1 MRKSRVMIPNAV
13 KQGIDV
19 PEAVSWRDAM
29 RRVAIEVASPNAALA
44 DLTATFP
51 AQTFEALRRN
61 KMLGL
66 MVPRSL
72 GGQELELRKI
82 ANLCA
87 ILAGACGASGMI
99 YAMHQIKL
107 SSLVAHGMQTEYHR
121 GLMRDVAVEQL
132 LIASSTTEAGIGGDL
147 RISNCAIET
156 TGDRVSLTKQ
166 ASVLSYAAEADII
179 MATARRGPASV
190 GSDQVLIALRRSD
203 YQLQRT
209 AEWNT
214 LGMRA
219 TCSEGFLLTATAGAD
234 QIFPKPFHEI
244 AVQSML
250 ATAHVLWASVWF
262 GIATDALSRAHAS
275 VRATA
280 RRVPSDFAGPL
291 PGAAR
296 LAEATA
302 KLQTFKS
309 TLVAHIERFET
320 AKRNEDDLSSI
331 NFAIE
336 MNNLKVM
343 ASTMA
348 VDIVREALMVTGIAG
363 YRNDGPFSV
372 GRHLR
377 DVLSAPL
384 MVANDRILAN
394 TAGLVVA
401 SRFDSDLE

>member
-1 MRKSRVMIPNAV
+1 MMPNAV
-13 KQGIDV
+13 MEGANV
-19 PEAVSWRDAM
+19 TRAASWRDVMQRIA
-29 RRVAIEVASPNAALA
+29 VGVASPNADVA
-44 DLTATFP
+44 DRTATFP

-61 KMLGL
+61 GMLGL
-66 MVPRSL
+66 MVPKSL

-82 ANLCA
+82 ADLCA

-121 GLMRDVAVEQL
+121 TLMRDVASMQL

-147 RISNCAIET
+147 RVSNCAIESA
-156 TGDRVSLTKQ
+156 GDRVSLSKQ
-166 ASVLSYAAEADII
+166 ASVLSYATEADII
-179 MATARRGPASV
+179 MATARRSPASV
-190 GSDQVLIALRRSD
+190 GSDQVLIALRRDD

-214 LGMRA
+214 LGMRG
-219 TCSEGFLLTATAGAD
+219 TCSEGFLLTATAAAD

-280 RRVPSDFAGPL
+280 RRMPSDFAGPL
-291 PGAAR
+291 AGAAR
-296 LAEATA
+296 LTAATA
-302 KLQTFKS
+302 KMQTFKS
-309 TLVAHIERFET
+309 TLVAHIERYET
-320 AKRNEDDLSSI
+320 AKRDDDDLNSI

-336 MNNLKVM
+336 MNNLKVV

-348 VDIVREALMVTGIAG
+348 VDVVLEALTVTGIAG

-401 SRFDSDLE
+401 GRFDSGLE

>member
-1 MRKSRVMIPNAV
+1 
-13 KQGIDV
+13 
-19 PEAVSWRDAM
+19 
-29 RRVAIEVASPNAALA
+29 
-44 DLTATFP
+44 
-51 AQTFEALRRN
+51 
-61 KMLGL
+61 

-82 ANLCA
+82 ANLCS

-107 SSLVAHGMQTEYHR
+107 SSLVAHGMETDYHR
-121 GLMRDVAVEQL
+121 ALMRDVAAKQL
-132 LIASSTTEAGIGGDL
+132 LIASSTTEAGIGGDM
-147 RISNCAIET
+147 RVSNCAIET
-156 TGDRVSLTKQ
+156 NGDRVALIKQ
-166 ASVLSYAAEADII
+166 ASVLSYATEADVI
-179 MATARRGPASV
+179 MATARRNPASA
-190 GSDQVLIALRRSD
+190 GSDQVLIALRRED
-203 YQLQRT
+203 YQLERT
-209 AEWNT
+209 GEWNT
-214 LGMRA
+214 LGMRG
-219 TCSEGFLLTATAGAD
+219 TCSEGFLLTAEAGAE
-234 QIFPKPFHEI
+234 QIFQMPFHEI

-262 GIATDALSRAHAS
+262 GIATDALARAHAS

-280 RRVPSDFAGPL
+280 RRMPADFAGPL
-291 PGAAR
+291 PGATR

-302 KLQTFKS
+302 KLQTFKA
-309 TLVAHIERFET
+309 TVVAHIERFEA
-320 AKRNEDDLSSI
+320 AKHDDDDLSSM

-348 VDIVREALMVTGIAG
+348 VDVVREALMVTGIAG

>member
-1 MRKSRVMIPNAV
+1 MSLHAVLESDVALDAASWRETMRRI
-13 KQGIDV
+13 
-19 PEAVSWRDAM
+19 AVSVAGPDAQAVDRDGAFPSRTFAAI
-29 RRVAIEVASPNAALA
+29 RRDGL
-44 DLTATFP
+44 
-51 AQTFEALRRN
+51 
-61 KMLGL
+61 LGL
-66 MVPRSL
+66 MVPRAL
-72 GGQELELRKI
+72 GGQELGLRKI
-82 ANLCA
+82 ADLCA
-87 ILAGACGASGMI
+87 ILAGACGSSGMI

-107 SSLVAHGMQTEYHR
+107 SSLVAHGMQTEWHR
-121 GLMRDVAVEQL
+121 ELMRDIATKQL

-147 RISNCAIET
+147 RVSNCAIET
-156 TGDRVSLTKQ
+156 NGDRVSLTKQ
-166 ASVLSYAAEADII
+166 ASVLSYATEADII
-179 MATARRGPASV
+179 LATARRAPTSV
-190 GSDQVLIALRRSD
+190 GSDQVLIALRRDD
-203 YQLQRT
+203 YTLERIG
-209 AEWNT
+209 EWNT
-214 LGMRA
+214 LGMRG
-219 TCSEGFLLTATAGAD
+219 TCSEGFLLKASGSIE
-234 QIFPKPFHEI
+234 QILPKPFHEI

-280 RRVPSDFAGPL
+280 RRMPADFAGPL

-302 KLQTFKS
+302 KLQMFKS

-320 AKRNEDDLSSI
+320 AKQNEDDLSSM

-336 MNNLKVM
+336 MNNLKIV

-348 VDIVREALMVTGIAG
+348 VDVVREALMVAGIAG

-372 GRHLR
+372 GRHMR
-377 DVLSAPL
+377 DVLSAPI

-401 SRFDSDLE
+401 SRFDSNLE

>member
-1 MRKSRVMIPNAV
+1 
-13 KQGIDV
+13 
-19 PEAVSWRDAM
+19 
-29 RRVAIEVASPNAALA
+29 
-44 DLTATFP
+44 
-51 AQTFEALRRN
+51 
-61 KMLGL
+61 
-66 MVPRSL
+66 
-72 GGQELELRKI
+72 
-82 ANLCA
+82 
-87 ILAGACGASGMI
+87 MI

-121 GLMRDVAVEQL
+121 ALMRDVAVKQL

-179 MATARRGPASV
+179 MATARRAPASV

>member
-1 MRKSRVMIPNAV
+1 MIPNAV
-13 KQGIDV
+13 KQGVDL
-19 PEAVSWRDAM
+19 PEAASWRDVMQRIATD
-29 RRVAIEVASPNAALA
+29 VASPNSDLA
-44 DLTATFP
+44 DRTATFP
-51 AQTFEALRRN
+51 AQTFEALRCSG
-61 KMLGL
+61 MLGL
-66 MVPRSL
+66 MVPKSL
-72 GGQELELRKI
+72 GGQELGLRKI
-82 ANLCA
+82 ADLCA
-87 ILAGACGASGMI
+87 VLAGACGASGMV

-121 GLMRDVAVEQL
+121 ALMRDVVAKQL
-132 LIASSTTEAGIGGDL
+132 LIASSTTEAGIGGDM
-147 RISNCAIET
+147 RISNCAIEM
-156 TGDRVSLTKQ
+156 TGDRVSLIKQ
-166 ASVLSYAAEADII
+166 ASVLSYATEADII
-179 MATARRGPASV
+179 MATARRGPASA

-250 ATAHVLWASVWF
+250 ATAHVLWSSVWF

-280 RRVPSDFAGPL
+280 RRMPSDFAGPL

-320 AKRNEDDLSSI
+320 AKHDEDDLSSI

-343 ASTMA
+343 ASNMA

-401 SRFDSDLE
+401 GRFDSCLE

>member
-1 MRKSRVMIPNAV
+1 MIPNAV

-29 RRVAIEVASPNAALA
+29 RRVAIDVASPNAALA

-51 AQTFEALRRN
+51 TQTFEALRRN

-121 GLMRDVAVEQL
+121 ALMRDVAVKQL

-179 MATARRGPASV
+179 MATARRAPASV

-309 TLVAHIERFET
+309 TLVAHINRFET

-331 NFAIE
+331 NLAIE

>member
-1 MRKSRVMIPNAV
+1 MISHAV
-13 KQGIDV
+13 KQGIDA

-29 RRVAIEVASPNAALA
+29 RRIAIEVASPNAALA

-61 KMLGL
+61 EMLGL
-66 MVPRSL
+66 MVPKSL

-107 SSLVAHGMQTEYHR
+107 SSLIAHGMQTEYHR
-121 GLMRDVAVEQL
+121 ALMRDVAVKQL

-179 MATARRGPASV
+179 MATARRTPAST
-190 GSDQVLIALRRSD
+190 GSDQVLIALRRGD
-203 YQLQRT
+203 YQLERT

-219 TCSEGFLLTATAGAD
+219 TCSEGFLLTATAGVD

-309 TLVAHIERFET
+309 TLVAHINRFET
-320 AKRNEDDLSSI
+320 AKRDEDDLSSI
-331 NFAIE
+331 NLAIE
-336 MNNLKVM
+336 MNNLKVT

-401 SRFDSDLE
+401 SRFDPDLE

>member
-1 MRKSRVMIPNAV
+1 MIPNAV

-121 GLMRDVAVEQL
+121 ALMRDVAVKQL

-147 RISNCAIET
+147 RVSNCAIET

-179 MATARRGPASV
+179 MATARRGPASI
-190 GSDQVLIALRRSD
+190 GSDQVLIALRRGD

-262 GIATDALSRAHAS
+262 GIATDALSRAQAS

-302 KLQTFKS
+302 KLQAFKS

>member
-1 MRKSRVMIPNAV
+1 MMPNAV
-13 KQGIDV
+13 KEGLNV
-19 PEAVSWRDAM
+19 PETASWRDVM
-29 RRVAIEVASPNAALA
+29 QRVAIDIAARNADLA
-44 DLTATFP
+44 DRTATFP

-61 KMLGL
+61 GMLGL
-66 MVPRSL
+66 MVPKSL

-87 ILAGACGASGMI
+87 VLAGACGASGMI

-121 GLMRDVAVEQL
+121 TLMRDVAAKQL

-166 ASVLSYAAEADII
+166 ASVLSYATQADII
-179 MATARRGPASV
+179 MATARRSPASV
-190 GSDQVLIALRRSD
+190 GSDQVLIALRRD
-203 YQLQRT
+203 DFQLQRT

-280 RRVPSDFAGPL
+280 RRLPSDFAGPL

-309 TLVAHIERFET
+309 TLVAHIERFEM
-320 AKRNEDDLSSI
+320 AKHNEDDLSSI

-336 MNNLKVM
+336 MNNLKVV

-348 VDIVREALMVTGIAG
+348 VDVVREALMVTGIAG
-363 YRNDGPFSV
+363 YRNDSPFSV

-401 SRFDSDLE
+401 SRFDADLE

>member
-1 MRKSRVMIPNAV
+1 MIPNAV

-61 KMLGL
+61 EMLGL

-121 GLMRDVAVEQL
+121 ALMRDVAVKQL

-179 MATARRGPASV
+179 MATARRGPASI
-190 GSDQVLIALRRSD
+190 GSDQVLIALRRGD

-262 GIATDALSRAHAS
+262 GIATDALSRARAS

>member
-1 MRKSRVMIPNAV
+1 MIPNAV
-13 KQGIDV
+13 KQGIDL

-29 RRVAIEVASPNAALA
+29 RRVAIDVASPNAAFA
-44 DLTATFP
+44 DRTATFP

-121 GLMRDVAVEQL
+121 GLMRDVAVKQL

-309 TLVAHIERFET
+309 TLAAHIERFET

-348 VDIVREALMVTGIAG
+348 VDVVREALMVTGIAG

>member
-1 MRKSRVMIPNAV
+1 MIPNAV

-29 RRVAIEVASPNAALA
+29 RRVAIDVASPNAALA

-179 MATARRGPASV
+179 MATARRAPASV

-262 GIATDALSRAHAS
+262 GIATDALSRGHAS

>member
-1 MRKSRVMIPNAV
+1 MIPSAV
-13 KQGIDV
+13 KQGVDL
-19 PEAVSWRDAM
+19 PDAVSWRGVM
-29 RRVAIEVASPNAALA
+29 QRVATEVASKNADLA
-44 DLTATFP
+44 DRTATFP
-51 AQTFEALRRN
+51 APTFDALRSSG
-61 KMLGL
+61 MLGL

-72 GGQELELRKI
+72 GGQELGLRKI
-82 ANLCA
+82 ADLCA
-87 ILAGACGASGMI
+87 VLAGACGASGMI

-121 GLMRDVAVEQL
+121 ALMRDVAAKQL
-132 LIASSTTEAGIGGDL
+132 LIASSTTEAGIGGDM
-147 RISNCAIET
+147 RVSNCAIET
-156 TGDRVSLTKQ
+156 NGDRVTLTKQ
-166 ASVLSYAAEADII
+166 ASVLSYATEADII
-179 MATARRGPASV
+179 MATARRNPASA
-190 GSDQVLIALRRSD
+190 GSDQVLIALRRDD
-203 YQLQRT
+203 YQLERT

-214 LGMRA
+214 LGMRG
-219 TCSEGFLLTATAGAD
+219 TCSEGFLLKAEAGAD

-262 GIATDALSRAHAS
+262 GIATNALSRAHAS

-280 RRVPSDFAGPL
+280 RRMPSDFAGPL
-291 PGAAR
+291 PGAVR

-309 TLVAHIERFET
+309 TLVAHLERFEM
-320 AKRNEDDLSSI
+320 AKQDEDDLSSI

-348 VDIVREALMVTGIAG
+348 VDIVREALTVTGIAG
-363 YRNDGPFSV
+363 YRNDGPFSI

-401 SRFDSDLE
+401 GRFDSCLE

>member
-1 MRKSRVMIPNAV
+1 MITGAV
-13 KQGIDV
+13 KQDINV
-19 PEAVSWRDAM
+19 PEIASWRDAM
-29 RRVAIEVASPNAALA
+29 QRIASDVAAPNAVLA
-44 DLTATFP
+44 DRTATFP

-61 KMLGL
+61 GMLGL
-66 MVPRSL
+66 MVPKGL
-72 GGQELELRKI
+72 GGQELGLRKI
-82 ANLCA
+82 ADLCA

-107 SSLVAHGMQTEYHR
+107 SSLVAHGMQTDYHR
-121 GLMRDVAVEQL
+121 ALMRDVAAEQL

-156 TGDRVSLTKQ
+156 AGDQVSLTKQ
-166 ASVLSYAAEADII
+166 ASVLSYAMEADII
-179 MATARRGPASV
+179 MATARRSPTSV
-190 GSDQVLIALRRSD
+190 GSDQVLIALRRGD
-203 YQLQRT
+203 YQLERT
-209 AEWNT
+209 GEWDT

-219 TCSEGFLLTATAGAD
+219 TCSEGFLLTATAGVD

-262 GIATDALSRAHAS
+262 GIATNALSRAHAS

-280 RRVPSDFAGPL
+280 RRMPSDFAGPL
-291 PGAAR
+291 PGAVR

-348 VDIVREALMVTGIAG
+348 VDVVREALMVTGIAG

-372 GRHLR
+372 SRHLR

-401 SRFDSDLE
+401 SRFDSGLE

>member
-1 MRKSRVMIPNAV
+1 MIPNAV
-13 KQGIDV
+13 KQGIDL

-29 RRVAIEVASPNAALA
+29 RRVAIEVASPNAALS

-51 AQTFEALRRN
+51 TQTFEALRRN

-121 GLMRDVAVEQL
+121 ALMRDVAVKQL

-179 MATARRGPASV
+179 MATARRAPASV

>member
-1 MRKSRVMIPNAV
+1 M

-29 RRVAIEVASPNAALA
+29 RRVAIDVASPNAALA

-179 MATARRGPASV
+179 MATARRAPASV

-262 GIATDALSRAHAS
+262 GIATDALSRGHAS

>member
-1 MRKSRVMIPNAV
+1 MIPNAV

-121 GLMRDVAVEQL
+121 ALMRDVAVKQL

-156 TGDRVSLTKQ
+156 MGDRVSLTKQ

-179 MATARRGPASV
+179 MATARRGPASI

-348 VDIVREALMVTGIAG
+348 VNIVREALMVTGIAG

>member
-1 MRKSRVMIPNAV
+1 MMPNAL
-13 KQGIDV
+13 KQSVDV
-19 PEAVSWRDAM
+19 PKAASWRDVM
-29 RRVAIEVASPNAALA
+29 QRVATEVAAPNAAHA
-44 DLTATFP
+44 DRNATFP
-51 AQTFEALRRN
+51 AQTFEALRRHS
-61 KMLGL
+61 MLGL
-66 MVPRSL
+66 MVPKSL
-72 GGQELELRKI
+72 GGQELGLRKI
-82 ANLCA
+82 ADLCA
-87 ILAGACGASGMI
+87 VLAGACGASGMI

-107 SSLVAHGMQTEYHR
+107 SSLVAHGMHTEYHR
-121 GLMRDVAVEQL
+121 ALMRDVAAKQL
-132 LIASSTTEAGIGGDL
+132 LIASSTTEAGIGGDM

-156 TGDRVSLTKQ
+156 SGDRVSLTKQ
-166 ASVLSYAAEADII
+166 ASVLSYATEADII
-179 MATARRGPASV
+179 MATARRSPASA
-190 GSDQVLIALRRSD
+190 GSDQALIALRRDD

-214 LGMRA
+214 LGMRG

-234 QIFPKPFHEI
+234 QVFPKPFHEI

-262 GIATDALSRAHAS
+262 GIAADALSRAHAS

-280 RRVPSDFAGPL
+280 RRMPTDFAGPL
-291 PGAAR
+291 PGATR

-302 KLQTFKS
+302 KLQTLKS
-309 TLVAHIERFET
+309 TLVAHLERFEA
-320 AKRNEDDLSSI
+320 AKHDDDDLNSI
-331 NFAIE
+331 SFAIE

-348 VDIVREALMVTGIAG
+348 VNIVQEALMVTGIAG

-401 SRFDSDLE
+401 SRFDSCLE

>member
-1 MRKSRVMIPNAV
+1 MPNAV
-13 KQGIDV
+13 KEDV
-19 PEAVSWRDAM
+19 NVFGAAYWRDTM
-29 RRVAIEVASPNAALA
+29 QRVAVDVALPNAALA
-44 DLTATFP
+44 DRAAAFP
-51 AQTFEALRRN
+51 TQTFEALRRN
-61 KMLGL
+61 GMLGL
-66 MVPRSL
+66 MVPKSL
-72 GGQELELRKI
+72 GGQEMELRKI

-107 SSLVAHGMQTEYHR
+107 SSLVAHGMQTDYHR
-121 GLMRDVAVEQL
+121 ALMRDVAAKQL

-166 ASVLSYAAEADII
+166 ASVLSYATEADII
-179 MATARRGPASV
+179 MATARRSPASA
-190 GSDQVLIALRRSD
+190 GSDQVLIALRRDD

-214 LGMRA
+214 LGMRG
-219 TCSEGFLLTATAGAD
+219 TCSEGFLLTATAGAE

-280 RRVPSDFAGPL
+280 RRMSSDLAGPI

-296 LAEATA
+296 LTEATA

-348 VDIVREALMVTGIAG
+348 VDVVREALMVTGIAG

-394 TAGLVVA
+394 TASLVVA

>member
-1 MRKSRVMIPNAV
+1 MLPNAV
-13 KQGIDV
+13 KQGNELT
-19 PEAVSWRDAM
+19 EAAPWRDVM
-29 RRVAIEVASPNAALA
+29 RRIAADVASRNADHA
-44 DLTATFP
+44 DRTATFP
-51 AQTFEALRRN
+51 TQTFDALRQHR
-61 KMLGL
+61 MLGL
-66 MVPRSL
+66 MVPKNL
-72 GGQELELRKI
+72 GGQELRLRQI
-82 ANLCA
+82 ADLCA

-107 SSLVAHGMQTEYHR
+107 SSLVAHGMQTDYHR
-121 GLMRDVAVEQL
+121 DLMRDVATMQL
-132 LIASSTTEAGIGGDL
+132 LIASSTTEAGIGGDM
-147 RISNCAIET
+147 RVSNCAIET
-156 TGDRVSLTKQ
+156 TDDRVSLTKQ
-166 ASVLSYAAEADII
+166 ATVLSYATEADII
-179 MATARRGPASV
+179 MATARRGPASA
-190 GSDQVLIALRRSD
+190 GSDQVLIALRHGD
-203 YQLQRT
+203 YQLERT

-214 LGMRA
+214 LGMRG
-219 TCSEGFLLTATAGAD
+219 TCSGGFLLTATAAAE

-262 GIATDALSRAHAS
+262 GIASNALSRAHTS

-280 RRVPSDFAGPL
+280 RRMPSDFAGPL

-296 LAEATA
+296 LTEATG

-320 AKRNEDDLSSI
+320 AKRNEDDLNSI
-331 NFAIE
+331 NFTIE
-336 MNNLKVM
+336 MNNLKVV

-401 SRFDSDLE
+401 GRFDSGLE

>member
-1 MRKSRVMIPNAV
+1 MNVNAV
-13 KQGIDV
+13 EQSGNV
-19 PEAVSWRDAM
+19 ME
-29 RRVAIEVASPNAALA
+29 ASPWRAVMQRIAKDVAAPHA
-44 DLTATFP
+44 DTADRNATFP
-51 AQTFEALRRN
+51 TQTFEALRQHG
-61 KMLGL
+61 MLGL
-66 MVPRSL
+66 MVPKSL
-72 GGQELELRKI
+72 GGHSLELRKI
-82 ANLCA
+82 ADLCA
-87 ILAGACGASGMI
+87 ILAGACGASGMV

-107 SSLVAHGMQTEYHR
+107 SSLVAHGMETDYHR
-121 GLMRDVAVEQL
+121 ALMRDVAADQL
-132 LIASSTTEAGIGGDL
+132 LIASSTTEAGIGGDM
-147 RISNCAIET
+147 RVSICAIET

-166 ASVLSYAAEADII
+166 ASVLSYATNADII
-179 MATARRGPASV
+179 MATARRGAASA
-190 GSDQVLIALRRSD
+190 GSDQVLIALRKSD
-203 YQLQRT
+203 YQLERT

-214 LGMRA
+214 LGMRG
-219 TCSEGFLLTATAGAD
+219 TCSEGFVLTASAGAD

-250 ATAHVLWASVWF
+250 ATAHVLWASVWY
-262 GIATDALSRAHAS
+262 GIAANALSRAHAS

-280 RRVPSDFAGPL
+280 RRMPSDFAGPL

-302 KLQTFKS
+302 KLQAFKS
-309 TLVAHIERFET
+309 TVIAHIERFEK
-320 AKRNEDDLSSI
+320 AKRNDDDLNSL
-331 NFAIE
+331 NFTIE

-348 VDIVREALMVTGIAG
+348 VDITREALMVTGIAG

-401 SRFDSDLE
+401 SRFDSGLE

>member
-1 MRKSRVMIPNAV
+1 MITGAV
-13 KQGIDV
+13 KQDV
-19 PEAVSWRDAM
+19 NIPEIASWRDAM
-29 RRVAIEVASPNAALA
+29 QRIAIDVAAPNAALA
-44 DLTATFP
+44 DRTATFP
-51 AQTFEALRRN
+51 VQTFEALRRN
-61 KMLGL
+61 GMLGL
-66 MVPRSL
+66 MVPKSL
-72 GGQELELRKI
+72 GGQELGLRRI
-82 ANLCA
+82 ADLCA

-107 SSLVAHGMQTEYHR
+107 SSLVAHGMQTDYHR
-121 GLMRDVAVEQL
+121 ALMRDVAAKQL

-156 TGDRVSLTKQ
+156 AGDRVSLTKQ
-166 ASVLSYAAEADII
+166 ASVLSYATEADVI
-179 MATARRGPASV
+179 MATARRSPVSV
-190 GSDQVLIALRRSD
+190 GSDQVLIALRRGD
-203 YQLQRT
+203 YQLERT
-209 AEWNT
+209 GEWDT
-214 LGMRA
+214 LGMRG
-219 TCSEGFLLTATAGAD
+219 TCSEGFLLTATAGVD

-262 GIATDALSRAHAS
+262 GIATNALSRAHAS

-280 RRVPSDFAGPL
+280 RRMPSDFAGPL

-309 TLVAHIERFET
+309 MLVAHIERFET

-348 VDIVREALMVTGIAG
+348 VDVVREALMVTGIAG

-401 SRFDSDLE
+401 SRFDSGLE

>member
-1 MRKSRVMIPNAV
+1 MAINAV
-13 KQGIDV
+13 LESDV
-19 PEAVSWRDAM
+19 ALDAATWRDAM
-29 RRVAIEVASPNAALA
+29 RRIAADVARPNADAA
-44 DLTATFP
+44 DRTATFP
-51 AQTFEALRRN
+51 SQTFAALRRDR
-61 KMLGL
+61 MLGL
-66 MVPRSL
+66 MVPKSL
-72 GGQELELRKI
+72 GGQELGLRKI
-82 ANLCA
+82 ADLCA

-107 SSLVAHGMQTEYHR
+107 SSLVAHGMQTEWHR
-121 GLMRDVAVEQL
+121 ALMRDIASKQL

-147 RISNCAIET
+147 RISNCAVLAD
-156 TGDRVSLTKQ
+156 GDHVTLTKQ
-166 ASVLSYAAEADII
+166 ASVLSYATEADII
-179 MATARRGPASV
+179 MATARRGPDSA
-190 GSDQVLIALRRSD
+190 GSDQVLIALRRDD
-203 YQLQRT
+203 YELTRT
-209 AEWNT
+209 SEWNT

-219 TCSEGFLLTATAGAD
+219 TCSEGYLLTAKAAAE
-234 QIFPKPFHEI
+234 QVFPKPFHEI

-250 ATAHVLWASVWF
+250 ATAHVLWSSVWF
-262 GIATDALSRAHAS
+262 GIAADALSRAHAS

-280 RRVPSDFAGPL
+280 RRMPADFAGPL

-309 TLVAHIERFET
+309 TLVAHIERFEA
-320 AKRNEDDLSSI
+320 AKHDDDDLNSI

-336 MNNLKVM
+336 MNNLKVVT
-343 ASTMA
+343 STMA
-348 VDIVREALMVTGIAG
+348 VDVVREALMVAGIAG

-384 MVANDRILAN
+384 MVANDRILSN

-401 SRFDSDLE
+401 SRFDSGLE

>member
-1 MRKSRVMIPNAV
+1 MIPNAV

-61 KMLGL
+61 EMLGL

-121 GLMRDVAVEQL
+121 ALMRDVAVKQL

-179 MATARRGPASV
+179 LATARRGPASI
-190 GSDQVLIALRRSD
+190 GSDQVLIALRRGD

-262 GIATDALSRAHAS
+262 GIATDALSRARAS